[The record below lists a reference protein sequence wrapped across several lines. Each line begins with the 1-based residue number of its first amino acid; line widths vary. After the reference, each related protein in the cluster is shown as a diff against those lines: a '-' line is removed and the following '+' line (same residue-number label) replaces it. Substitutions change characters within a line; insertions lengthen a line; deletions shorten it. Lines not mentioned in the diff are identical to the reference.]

1 MQYLPY
7 LKQRALLGFSRGELT
22 YSLRMCCIDMG
33 DKYLI
38 LLVTDLPPRFS
49 WLGLLFVVVILLI
62 SRPMISHESD
72 LEAGAASGD
81 SIGVV
86 RGSLEISGM
95 PDMDSEVVLS
105 GIEYPT
111 AMAFLGPDDMLVLEQ
126 DKGTVQRV
134 FQGQLLDTP
143 ILDLNVVS
151 ERDRFGL
158 HEERGLLG
166 IAVAEDYGNSE
177 TPRYVFL
184 YYTEAE
190 EEDGGEPLGNR
201 LYRYEF
207 LDNELVNP
215 KMLLDLP
222 VGDDNPAHNGG
233 VIRLGPDGNVYVVI
247 GNLLGP
253 GLSEDVEHTLDQN
266 IEDGDQ
272 VEGTG
277 GILRITQDGEVVDSS
292 GILGEGHP
300 LDKYFAY
307 GIRNSF
313 GMDFDPI
320 TGNLWDTE
328 NGGLYDE
335 INLVFPG
342 FNSGWNKVTG
352 KAESK
357 QTFDAEDDLVDF
369 DGMGEYSDPE
379 FSWQG
384 GTVPTAILF
393 FHSYKLG
400 SDFENDIFIGT
411 ATGNLHHFDLQD
423 GRNELALEGDL
434 EDEVADDFEEGQSTI
449 VASELGIITDLD
461 VGPDGY
467 LYGTSFD
474 RNGSIFRLYPTN
486 IIEENS

>member
-1 MQYLPY
+1 
-7 LKQRALLGFSRGELT
+7 
-22 YSLRMCCIDMG
+22 
-33 DKYLI
+33 
-38 LLVTDLPPRFS
+38 
-49 WLGLLFVVVILLI
+49 
-62 SRPMISHESD
+62 MIGYESD
-72 LEAGAASGD
+72 FRDVDAG
-81 SIGVV
+81 
-86 RGSLEISGM
+86 GSSLDELQGSAEIPVM
-95 PDMDSEVVLS
+95 PELDSEVVLS

-111 AMAFLGPDDMLVLEQ
+111 GMAFLGPDDILVLEQ

-134 FQGQLLDTP
+134 VQGQMLDTP
-143 ILDLNVVS
+143 VLDVNVAN
-151 ERDRFGL
+151 ERERFGI

-166 IAVAEDYGNSE
+166 IAVAEDDGNSE

-222 VGDDNPAHNGG
+222 VGSDNPAHNGG
-233 VIRLGPDGNVYVVI
+233 VIKLGPDGNVYVMI

-253 GLSEDVEHTLDQN
+253 GLSEDIEHTLDQN

-277 GILRITQDGEVVDSS
+277 GILRVTQEGEVVDNS

-313 GMDFDPI
+313 GMDFDPV

-342 FNSGWNKVTG
+342 FNSGWNKIMG

-357 QTFDAEDDLVDF
+357 ENFDAEEDLENF
-369 DGMGEYSDPE
+369 DGMGAYSDPE
-379 FSWQG
+379 LSWQS

-393 FHSYKLG
+393 FHSDRLG
-400 SDFENDIFIGT
+400 SDLENDIFIGT

-423 GRNELALEGDL
+423 GRTELELEGDL

-449 VASELGIITDLD
+449 AASELGIITDLD

-486 IIEENS
+486 IIEESS

>member
-1 MQYLPY
+1 
-7 LKQRALLGFSRGELT
+7 
-22 YSLRMCCIDMG
+22 MG
-33 DKYLI
+33 DKYLL

-49 WLGLLFVVVILLI
+49 WLGLLFVVVIFLV
-62 SRPMISHESD
+62 SRPIIGHASD
-72 LEAGAASGD
+72 LGAEADSSN
-81 SIGVV
+81 SIGGV
-86 RGSLEISGM
+86 RGSPEISGM
-95 PDMDSEVVLS
+95 PDLDSEVVLS

-111 AMAFLGPDDMLVLEQ
+111 GMAFLGPDDMLVLEQ

-134 FQGQLLDTP
+134 FQGQVLDTP
-143 ILDLNVVS
+143 VLDVNVAN

-166 IAVAEDYGNSE
+166 IAVAEDDGNSQ

-201 LYRYEF
+201 LYRYEI

-222 VGDDNPAHNGG
+222 VGSDNPAHNGG
-233 VIRLGPDGNVYVVI
+233 VIKLGPDGNVYVVI

-277 GILRITQDGEVVDSS
+277 GILRITQEGEVVDSS

-313 GMDFDPI
+313 GMDFDPV

-342 FNSGWNKVTG
+342 FNSGWNKVMG

-411 ATGNLHHFDLQD
+411 ATGNLHYFDLQD
-423 GRNELALEGDL
+423 GRTELALEDDL

>member
-1 MQYLPY
+1 ML
-7 LKQRALLGFSRGELT
+7 A
-22 YSLRMCCIDMG
+22 
-33 DKYLI
+33 
-38 LLVTDLPPRFS
+38 
-49 WLGLLFVVVILLI
+49 
-62 SRPMISHESD
+62 SRPIIGYESD
-72 LEAGAASGD
+72 LRDVEASSSSLD
-81 SIGVV
+81 EL
-86 RGSLEISGM
+86 RGSAEIPGM
-95 PDMDSEVVLS
+95 PDLDSEVVLS
-105 GIEYPT
+105 EIEYPT
-111 AMAFLGPDDMLVLEQ
+111 GMAFLDPDDILVLEQ

-134 FQGQLLDTP
+134 VQGQMLDTP
-143 ILDLNVVS
+143 ILDVNVAN
-151 ERDRFGL
+151 ERERFGI

-166 IAVAEDYGNSE
+166 IAVAEDDGNSE

-222 VGDDNPAHNGG
+222 VGIDNPAHNGG
-233 VIRLGPDGNVYVVI
+233 IIKLGPDGNVYVVI

-277 GILRITQDGEVVDSS
+277 GILRVTQEGEVVDNS

-313 GMDFDPI
+313 GMDFDPV

-335 INLVFPG
+335 INRVFPG
-342 FNSGWNKVTG
+342 FNSGWNKIMG

-357 QTFDAEDDLVDF
+357 QNFDAEEDLVDF
-369 DGMGEYSDPE
+369 DGMGIYSDPE
-379 FSWQG
+379 LSWQS

-393 FHSYKLG
+393 FHSDRLG
-400 SDFENDIFIGT
+400 SDWENDIFIGT

-423 GRNELALEGDL
+423 GRSELELEGDL
-434 EDEVADDFEEGQSTI
+434 EDKVADEFEEGQNTI

-486 IIEENS
+486 VVEENS

>member
-1 MQYLPY
+1 VDV
-7 LKQRALLGFSRGELT
+7 A
-22 YSLRMCCIDMG
+22 
-33 DKYLI
+33 
-38 LLVTDLPPRFS
+38 
-49 WLGLLFVVVILLI
+49 
-62 SRPMISHESD
+62 
-72 LEAGAASGD
+72 
-81 SIGVV
+81 
-86 RGSLEISGM
+86 
-95 PDMDSEVVLS
+95 
-105 GIEYPT
+105 
-111 AMAFLGPDDMLVLEQ
+111 
-126 DKGTVQRV
+126 
-134 FQGQLLDTP
+134 
-143 ILDLNVVS
+143 N
-151 ERDRFGL
+151 ERDRFGI

-166 IAVAEDYGNSE
+166 IAIAEDDENSQ

-201 LYRYEF
+201 LYRYEL

-222 VGDDNPAHNGG
+222 VGGDNPAHNGG
-233 VIRLGPDGNVYVVI
+233 VIKLGPDGNVYIVI

-292 GILGEGHP
+292 GILGEDHP

-342 FNSGWNKVTG
+342 FNSGWNKVMG

-400 SDFENDIFIGT
+400 SEFENDIFIGT

-423 GRNELALEGDL
+423 GRTELALEGDL

-449 VASELGIITDLD
+449 VASELGVITDLD

-486 IIEENS
+486 IIEEKS

>member
-1 MQYLPY
+1 
-7 LKQRALLGFSRGELT
+7 
-22 YSLRMCCIDMG
+22 MG

-38 LLVTDLPPRFS
+38 LLVTELPPRFS

-62 SRPMISHESD
+62 SRPIIGHESD
-72 LEAGAASGD
+72 LVAEAASSD
-81 SIGVV
+81 SNSVV
-86 RGSLEISGM
+86 RGSPEISGM
-95 PDMDSEVVLS
+95 PDLDSEVVLS

-111 AMAFLGPDDMLVLEQ
+111 AMAFLGLDDMLVLEQ

-134 FQGQLLDTP
+134 FQGQVLDAP
-143 ILDLNVVS
+143 VLDVNVAN
-151 ERDRFGL
+151 ERDRFGI

-166 IAVAEDYGNSE
+166 IAIAEDDENSK

-190 EEDGGEPLGNR
+190 EQDGGEPLGNR

-215 KMLLDLP
+215 KLLLDLP
-222 VGDDNPAHNGG
+222 VSNDNPAHNGG
-233 VIRLGPDGNVYVVI
+233 VIKLGPDGNVYVAI

-253 GLSEDVEHTLDQN
+253 GLSEDIEHTLDQN

-277 GILRITQDGEVVDSS
+277 GILRISQEGEVVDSS

-313 GMDFDPI
+313 GMDFDPV

-328 NGGLYDE
+328 NGPSFGDE

-342 FNSGWNKVTG
+342 FNSGWAHVLGGWYVNETINEESEDREVNKGQETSFLSPDQSNEPRNLV
-352 KAESK
+352 
-357 QTFDAEDDLVDF
+357 TFDNL
-369 DGMGEYSDPE
+369 GNYSDPE
-379 FSWQG
+379 FVWDRSIG
-384 GTVPTAILF
+384 PTSIIF
-393 FHSYKLG
+393 VNSDKLG
-400 SDFENDIFIGT
+400 KDFENDIF
-411 ATGNLHHFDLQD
+411 
-423 GRNELALEGDL
+423 
-434 EDEVADDFEEGQSTI
+434 VADVEGKI
-449 VASELGIITDLD
+449 HNFNLVANRTQLDLSGTLSDKVANNPEELGDSIFASNFDIITDLE

-467 LYGTSFD
+467 LYVLAGVRDVEGRIYKITY
-474 RNGSIFRLYPTN
+474 GSSA
-486 IIEENS
+486 ES

>member
-1 MQYLPY
+1 
-7 LKQRALLGFSRGELT
+7 
-22 YSLRMCCIDMG
+22 
-33 DKYLI
+33 
-38 LLVTDLPPRFS
+38 
-49 WLGLLFVVVILLI
+49 
-62 SRPMISHESD
+62 MIGYESD
-72 LEAGAASGD
+72 FRDVDAG
-81 SIGVV
+81 
-86 RGSLEISGM
+86 GSSLDELQGSAEIPGM
-95 PDMDSEVVLS
+95 PEFDSEVVLS

-111 AMAFLGPDDMLVLEQ
+111 GMAFLGPDDILVLEQ

-134 FQGQLLDTP
+134 VQGRMLDTP
-143 ILDLNVVS
+143 VLDVNVAN
-151 ERDRFGL
+151 ERERFGI

-166 IAVAEDYGNSE
+166 IAVAEDDETSE
-177 TPRYVFL
+177 TPHYVFL

-201 LYRYEF
+201 LYRYEL

-222 VGDDNPAHNGG
+222 VGSDNPAHNGG
-233 VIRLGPDGNVYVVI
+233 IIKLGPDGNVYVMI

-253 GLSEDVEHTLDQN
+253 GLSEDIEHTLDQN

-277 GILRITQDGEVVDSS
+277 GILRVTQEGEVVDNS

-313 GMDFDPI
+313 GMDFDPV

-342 FNSGWNKVTG
+342 FNSGWNKIMG

-357 QTFDAEDDLVDF
+357 ENFDAEEDLVDF
-369 DGMGEYSDPE
+369 DGMGVYSDPE
-379 FSWQG
+379 LSWQS

-393 FHSYKLG
+393 FHSDRLG
-400 SDFENDIFIGT
+400 SDLENDIFIGT

-423 GRNELALEGDL
+423 GRTELELEGDL

-449 VASELGIITDLD
+449 AASELGIITDLD

-486 IIEENS
+486 IIEESS

>member
-1 MQYLPY
+1 
-7 LKQRALLGFSRGELT
+7 
-22 YSLRMCCIDMG
+22 MCCIDMG
-33 DKYLI
+33 DKYFL
-38 LLVTDLPPRFS
+38 LLVTNLPRHYS
-49 WLGLLFVVVILLI
+49 WLGLLFLFVIFLA
-62 SRPMISHESD
+62 SNPMIGYELD
-72 LEAGAASGD
+72 LRAVATSSGSFD
-81 SIGVV
+81 EL
-86 RGSLEISGM
+86 RGSPEISGM
-95 PDMDSEVVLS
+95 PEFEIEVISS
-105 GIEYPT
+105 GIEFPT
-111 AMAFLGPDDMLVLEQ
+111 GMAFLGPDDILVLEQ

-134 FQGQLLDTP
+134 VQGQVLDTP
-143 ILDLNVVS
+143 ILDVNVAN
-151 ERDRFGL
+151 ERDRFGI

-166 IAVAEDYGNSE
+166 IAVAEDDGNSQ

-201 LYRYEF
+201 LYRYEL

-215 KMLLDLP
+215 RMLLDLP
-222 VGDDNPAHNGG
+222 DGKDNPAHNGG
-233 VIRLGPDGNVYVVI
+233 VIKLGPDGNVYVMI

-277 GILRITQDGEVVDSS
+277 GILRITQEGEVVGGS

-486 IIEENS
+486 IIEESS

>member
-1 MQYLPY
+1 
-7 LKQRALLGFSRGELT
+7 
-22 YSLRMCCIDMG
+22 MCCIDMG

-49 WLGLLFVVVILLI
+49 WLGLLFVVVIFLV
-62 SRPMISHESD
+62 SRPIIGHASD
-72 LEAGAASGD
+72 LGAEAD
-81 SIGVV
+81 SSNLIGGV
-86 RGSLEISGM
+86 RGSSEISGM
-95 PDMDSEVVLS
+95 PDLDSEVVLS

-111 AMAFLGPDDMLVLEQ
+111 GMAFLGPDDILVLEQ

-134 FQGQLLDTP
+134 FQGQVLDP
-143 ILDLNVVS
+143 PVLDVNVAN
-151 ERDRFGL
+151 EKDRFGL

-166 IAVAEDYGNSE
+166 IAVAEDDGNTE

-201 LYRYEF
+201 LYRYE
-207 LDNELVNP
+207 LVGDRLINGTL
-215 KMLLDLP
+215 LLDLP
-222 VGDDNPAHNGG
+222 YLPGPAHNGG
-233 VIRLGPDGNVYVVI
+233 VLSIGPDKNVYLAVGDMI
-247 GNLLGP
+247 PTSFAETQYRSKAQNYGE
-253 GLSEDVEHTLDQN
+253 GLDP
-266 IEDGDQ
+266 DGR
-272 VEGTG
+272 G
-277 GILRITQDGEVVDSS
+277 GILRITQEGEVVGGS

-369 DGMGEYSDPE
+369 DGMGEYSNPE

>member
-1 MQYLPY
+1 
-7 LKQRALLGFSRGELT
+7 LGFIFLATFFATPEDMIYGQEADDSNPVINRPGYVAELIT
-22 YSLRMCCIDMG
+22 DGLQEPTGMAFIGPNEM
-33 DKYLI
+33 
-38 LLVTDLPPRFS
+38 LVT
-49 WLGLLFVVVILLI
+49 
-62 SRPMISHESD
+62 EKT
-72 LEAGAASGD
+72 E
-81 SIGVV
+81 
-86 RGSLEISGM
+86 
-95 PDMDSEVVLS
+95 
-105 GIEYPT
+105 
-111 AMAFLGPDDMLVLEQ
+111 
-126 DKGTVQRV
+126 GTVQKISN
-134 FQGQLLDTP
+134 GEMLEPP
-143 ILDLNVVS
+143 ILDVNVNA
-151 ERDRFGL
+151 RD
-158 HEERGLLG
+158 ERGLLG
-166 IAVAEDYGNSE
+166 IAVAEDDGNSE

-222 VGDDNPAHNGG
+222 VGIDNPAHNGG
-233 VIRLGPDGNVYVVI
+233 IIKLGPDGNVYVVI

-277 GILRITQDGEVVDSS
+277 GILRVTQDGEVVDNS

-313 GMDFDPI
+313 GMDFDPV

-335 INLVFPG
+335 INRVFPG
-342 FNSGWNKVTG
+342 FNSGWNKIMG

-357 QTFDAEDDLVDF
+357 QNFDAEEDLVDF
-369 DGMGEYSDPE
+369 DGMGIYSDPE
-379 FSWQG
+379 LSWQS

-393 FHSYKLG
+393 FHSDRLG
-400 SDFENDIFIGT
+400 SDLENDIFIGT

-423 GRNELALEGDL
+423 GRSELELEGDL
-434 EDEVADDFEEGQSTI
+434 EDKVADEFEEGQNTI

-486 IIEENS
+486 VVEENS

>member
-1 MQYLPY
+1 
-7 LKQRALLGFSRGELT
+7 
-22 YSLRMCCIDMG
+22 MG
-33 DKYLI
+33 DKCF
-38 LLVTDLPPRFS
+38 LLLDAGLSLRLS
-49 WLGLLFVVVILLI
+49 LLGLLFLIVIFLV
-62 SRPMISHESD
+62 SRPTIGHESGLRAVGASSD
-72 LEAGAASGD
+72 LTDELR
-81 SIGVV
+81 
-86 RGSLEISGM
+86 RGPEISGM
-95 PDMDSEVVLS
+95 PDLDSEVVLS

-111 AMAFLGPDDMLVLEQ
+111 GMAFLGLDDMLVLEQ

-134 FQGQLLDTP
+134 LHGQVLNRPVLDV
-143 ILDLNVVS
+143 DVAN
-151 ERDRFGL
+151 ERGRFGI

-166 IAVAEDYGNSE
+166 IAIAEDDGNSQ

-190 EEDGGEPLGNR
+190 EKDGGEPMGNR

-222 VGDDNPAHNGG
+222 VSNDKPAHNGG
-233 VIRLGPDGNVYVVI
+233 VVKLGPDGNVYVIV

-266 IEDGDQ
+266 IEDGEQ

-277 GILRITQDGEVVDSS
+277 GILRVTQEGEVVDSS

-313 GMDFDPI
+313 GMDFDPV

-335 INLVFPG
+335 INLVLPG
-342 FNSGWNKVTG
+342 FNSGWNKVMG
-352 KAESK
+352 KAESM
-357 QTFDAEDDLVDF
+357 QNFDAEDDLVDF
-369 DGMGEYSDPE
+369 DGMGKYSDPK

-393 FHSYKLG
+393 FHSDRLG
-400 SDFENDIFIGT
+400 SDLENDIFIGT
-411 ATGNLHHFDLQD
+411 AAGNLHHFDLQD
-423 GRNELALEGDL
+423 RRTELELEGDL
-434 EDEVADDFEEGQSTI
+434 VDEVADDFEEGQSTI

-474 RNGSIFRLYPTN
+474 RNGSIFRLYPTSVV
-486 IIEENS
+486 EENS

>member
-1 MQYLPY
+1 
-7 LKQRALLGFSRGELT
+7 
-22 YSLRMCCIDMG
+22 MG
-33 DKYLI
+33 DKYLL

-49 WLGLLFVVVILLI
+49 WLGLLFVVVIFLV
-62 SRPMISHESD
+62 SRPIIGHASD
-72 LEAGAASGD
+72 LGAEADSSN
-81 SIGVV
+81 SIGGV
-86 RGSLEISGM
+86 RGSPEISGM

-111 AMAFLGPDDMLVLEQ
+111 GMAFLGPDDMLVLEQ

-134 FQGQLLDTP
+134 FQGQVLDTP
-143 ILDLNVVS
+143 VLDVNVAN

-166 IAVAEDYGNSE
+166 IAVAEDDGNSQ

-201 LYRYEF
+201 LYRYEI

-222 VGDDNPAHNGG
+222 VGSDNPAHNGG
-233 VIRLGPDGNVYVVI
+233 VIKLGPDGNVYVVI

-277 GILRITQDGEVVDSS
+277 GILRITQEGEVVDSS

-313 GMDFDPI
+313 GMDFDPV

-335 INLVFPG
+335 INIVFPG

-411 ATGNLHHFDLQD
+411 ATGNLHYFDLQD
-423 GRNELALEGDL
+423 GRTELALEDDL

>member
-1 MQYLPY
+1 
-7 LKQRALLGFSRGELT
+7 
-22 YSLRMCCIDMG
+22 MCCIDMG
-33 DKYLI
+33 DKRFL
-38 LLVTDLPPRFS
+38 LLVTNLPRHFS
-49 WLGLLFVVVILLI
+49 WLGLLFLFVIFLASSTTI
-62 SRPMISHESD
+62 GYESN
-72 LEAGAASGD
+72 LRAVATSSGSFD
-81 SIGVV
+81 EL
-86 RGSLEISGM
+86 RGSPEISGM
-95 PDMDSEVVLS
+95 SEFEIEVISS

-111 AMAFLGPDDMLVLEQ
+111 GMAFLGLDDILVLEQ

-134 FQGQLLDTP
+134 VQGQMLDTP
-143 ILDLNVVS
+143 VLDVNVAN
-151 ERDRFGL
+151 ERGRFGI

-166 IAVAEDYGNSE
+166 IAVAEDDGNSE

-190 EEDGGEPLGNR
+190 EKEGGKLLDIR

-335 INLVFPG
+335 VNLVFPG

-486 IIEENS
+486 

>member
-1 MQYLPY
+1 MIYGQEEADDSNPVINRPGYVAEEVTDGLQEPTGM
-7 LKQRALLGFSRGELT
+7 AFIGPNE
-22 YSLRMCCIDMG
+22 I
-33 DKYLI
+33 
-38 LLVTDLPPRFS
+38 LVT
-49 WLGLLFVVVILLI
+49 
-62 SRPMISHESD
+62 EKT
-72 LEAGAASGD
+72 E
-81 SIGVV
+81 
-86 RGSLEISGM
+86 
-95 PDMDSEVVLS
+95 
-105 GIEYPT
+105 
-111 AMAFLGPDDMLVLEQ
+111 
-126 DKGTVQRV
+126 GTVQKISN
-134 FQGQLLDTP
+134 GEILEPP
-143 ILDLNVVS
+143 ILDVNVNA
-151 ERDRFGL
+151 RD
-158 HEERGLLG
+158 ERGLLG
-166 IAVAEDYGNSE
+166 IAVAEDDGNSE

-190 EEDGGEPLGNR
+190 GEDGGEPLGNR
-201 LYRYEF
+201 LYRYE
-207 LDNELVNP
+207 LIGDSLINGTL
-215 KMLLDLP
+215 LLDLP
-222 VGDDNPAHNGG
+222 YLPGPAHNGG
-233 VIRLGPDGNVYVVI
+233 VLSIGPDKNVYLAVGDMI
-247 GNLLGP
+247 PTSYAETQYRSKAQNYGT
-253 GLSEDVEHTLDQN
+253 GLDP
-266 IEDGDQ
+266 DGR
-272 VEGTG
+272 G
-277 GILRITQDGEVVDSS
+277 GILRVTQEGEVVDNS

-313 GMDFDPI
+313 GMDFDPV

-342 FNSGWNKVTG
+342 FNSGWDKVMG

-357 QTFDAEDDLVDF
+357 QNFDAEDDLVDF

-393 FHSYKLG
+393 FHSDRLG
-400 SDFENDIFIGT
+400 IDLENDIFIGT

-423 GRNELALEGDL
+423 GRTELELEGDL

-449 VASELGIITDLD
+449 AASELGIITDLD

-486 IIEENS
+486 IIEESS

>member
-1 MQYLPY
+1 
-7 LKQRALLGFSRGELT
+7 
-22 YSLRMCCIDMG
+22 
-33 DKYLI
+33 
-38 LLVTDLPPRFS
+38 
-49 WLGLLFVVVILLI
+49 
-62 SRPMISHESD
+62 MIGHESD
-72 LEAGAASGD
+72 LRAGVASSN
-81 SIGVV
+81 SINGVP
-86 RGSLEISGM
+86 SPEISGM
-95 PDMDSEVVLS
+95 PDLDSEVVLS

-111 AMAFLGPDDMLVLEQ
+111 GMAFLGPDDMLVLEQ

-134 FQGQLLDTP
+134 VQGQVMDTP
-143 ILDLNVVS
+143 VLDVNVAN
-151 ERDRFGL
+151 ERDRFGI

-166 IAVAEDYGNSE
+166 IAVAEDDGNSE

-207 LDNELVNP
+207 LDDELVNP

-222 VGDDNPAHNGG
+222 AGNDNPAHNGG
-233 VIRLGPDGNVYVVI
+233 VIRLGPDGNVYVII

-277 GILRITQDGEVVDSS
+277 GILRVTQEGEVVGGS

-313 GMDFDPI
+313 GMDFDPV

-342 FNSGWNKVTG
+342 FNSGWNKVMG
-352 KAESK
+352 RAESK
-357 QTFDAEDDLVDF
+357 QNFDAEDDLVDL
-369 DGMGEYSDPE
+369 DGMGKYSDPE

-393 FHSYKLG
+393 FHSHRLG
-400 SDFENDIFIGT
+400 SNLDNDIFVGT
-411 ATGNLHHFDLQD
+411 ATGNLHHFDLQN
-423 GRNELALEGDL
+423 GRTELELEGDL
-434 EDEVADDFEEGQSTI
+434 EDEVADDFEEGRSTI
-449 VASELGIITDLD
+449 VASDLGIISDLD

-474 RNGSIFRLYPTN
+474 SNGSIFRLYPTN
-486 IIEENS
+486 VVEENR

>member
-1 MQYLPY
+1 MP
-7 LKQRALLGFSRGELT
+7 
-22 YSLRMCCIDMG
+22 I
-33 DKYLI
+33 
-38 LLVTDLPPRFS
+38 
-49 WLGLLFVVVILLI
+49 
-62 SRPMISHESD
+62 ISHELD
-72 LEAGAASGD
+72 LEAEAASSD
-81 SIGVV
+81 SNSVA
-86 RGSLEISGM
+86 RGSPEISGM
-95 PDMDSEVVLS
+95 PGLDSEVVLA

-134 FQGQLLDTP
+134 FQGQMLDTP
-143 ILDLNVVS
+143 ILDVNVAS

-166 IAVAEDYGNSE
+166 IAVAEEDGDTE

-201 LYRYEF
+201 IYRYE
-207 LDNELVNP
+207 LIDNELVNP

-253 GLSEDVEHTLDQN
+253 ELSEDVEHTLDQN

-277 GILRITQDGEVVDSS
+277 GILRITQDGEVVGGS
-292 GILGEGHP
+292 GILGERHP

-313 GMDFDPI
+313 GIDFDPV

-342 FNSGWNKVTG
+342 FNSGWDKVTG

-357 QTFDAEDDLVDF
+357 QNFDAEDDLVDF

-393 FHSYKLG
+393 FHSDRLG
-400 SDFENDIFIGT
+400 IDLENDIFIGT

-423 GRNELALEGDL
+423 GRTELELEGDL

-449 VASELGIITDLD
+449 AASELGIITDLD

-486 IIEENS
+486 IIEDNS

>member
-1 MQYLPY
+1 LESAD
-7 LKQRALLGFSRGELT
+7 L
-22 YSLRMCCIDMG
+22 CIDIG
-33 DKYLI
+33 DKYF
-38 LLVTDLPPRFS
+38 LLLDATLSLPLS
-49 WLGLLFVVVILLI
+49 LLGLLFLIVIFLP
-62 SRPMISHESD
+62 SRPMISYESG
-72 LEAGAASGD
+72 LRAVAASSD
-81 SIGVV
+81 STDGIQG
-86 RGSLEISGM
+86 GPEISGV
-95 PDMDSEVVLS
+95 PDLDSEVVLS

-143 ILDLNVVS
+143 ILDVNVAN

-166 IAVAEDYGNSE
+166 IAVAEDDGNSQ

-201 LYRYEF
+201 LYRYEL

-222 VGDDNPAHNGG
+222 VGGDNPAHNGG
-233 VIRLGPDGNVYVVI
+233 VIKLGQDGNVYVVI

-253 GLSEDVEHTLDQN
+253 GLSEEVEHTLDQN

-277 GILRITQDGEVVDSS
+277 GILRITQDGEVVGGS

-342 FNSGWNKVTG
+342 FNSGWDKVMG

-357 QTFDAEDDLVDF
+357 QNFDAEDDLVDF

-393 FHSYKLG
+393 FHSDRLG
-400 SDFENDIFIGT
+400 IDLENDIFIGT

-423 GRNELALEGDL
+423 GRTELELEGDL

-449 VASELGIITDLD
+449 AASELGIITDLD

-486 IIEENS
+486 IIEDNS

>member
-1 MQYLPY
+1 
-7 LKQRALLGFSRGELT
+7 
-22 YSLRMCCIDMG
+22 
-33 DKYLI
+33 
-38 LLVTDLPPRFS
+38 LLVTNLPPRLS
-49 WLGLLFVVVILLI
+49 LLGLLLLI
-62 SRPMISHESD
+62 VISLASRPMIGHESG
-72 LEAGAASGD
+72 LRAGAASSN
-81 SIGVV
+81 SINRVP
-86 RGSLEISGM
+86 SPEISGM
-95 PDMDSEVVLS
+95 PDLDSEVVLS

-111 AMAFLGPDDMLVLEQ
+111 GMAFLGPDDMLVLEQ

-134 FQGQLLDTP
+134 VQGQVMDTP
-143 ILDLNVVS
+143 VLDVNVAN
-151 ERDRFGL
+151 ERDRFGI

-166 IAVAEDYGNSE
+166 IAVTEDDGNSQ

-207 LDNELVNP
+207 LDDELVNP

-222 VGDDNPAHNGG
+222 AGNDNPAHNGG
-233 VIRLGPDGNVYVVI
+233 VIRLGPDGNVYVII

-277 GILRITQDGEVVDSS
+277 GILRVTQDGEVVGGS

-313 GMDFDPI
+313 GMDFDPV

-342 FNSGWNKVTG
+342 FNSGWNKVMG

-357 QTFDAEDDLVDF
+357 QNFDAEDDLVDF
-369 DGMGEYSDPE
+369 DGMGKYSDPE
-379 FSWQG
+379 FSWQS

-393 FHSYKLG
+393 FHSHRLG
-400 SDFENDIFIGT
+400 SDLDSDIFVGT
-411 ATGNLHHFDLQD
+411 ATGNLHHFDLQN
-423 GRNELALEGDL
+423 GRTELELEGDL
-434 EDEVADDFEEGQSTI
+434 EDEVADDFEEGRSTI
-449 VASELGIITDLD
+449 VASDLGIISDLD

-474 RNGSIFRLYPTN
+474 SNGSIFRLYPTN
-486 IIEENS
+486 VVEENS

>member
-1 MQYLPY
+1 
-7 LKQRALLGFSRGELT
+7 
-22 YSLRMCCIDMG
+22 MG
-33 DKYLI
+33 DKYLL

-49 WLGLLFVVVILLI
+49 WLGLLFVVVIFLV
-62 SRPMISHESD
+62 SRPIIGHASD
-72 LEAGAASGD
+72 LGAEADSSN
-81 SIGVV
+81 SIGGV
-86 RGSLEISGM
+86 RGSPEISGM

-111 AMAFLGPDDMLVLEQ
+111 GMAFLGPDDMLVLEQ

-134 FQGQLLDTP
+134 FQGQVLDTP
-143 ILDLNVVS
+143 VLDVNVAN

-166 IAVAEDYGNSE
+166 IAVAEDDGNSQ

-201 LYRYEF
+201 LYRYEI

-222 VGDDNPAHNGG
+222 VGSDNPAHNGG
-233 VIRLGPDGNVYVVI
+233 VIKLGPDRNVYVVI

-277 GILRITQDGEVVDSS
+277 GILRITQEGEVVDSS

-313 GMDFDPI
+313 GMDFDPV

-342 FNSGWNKVTG
+342 FNSGWNKVMG

-411 ATGNLHHFDLQD
+411 ATGNLHYFDLQD
-423 GRNELALEGDL
+423 GRTELALEDDL

>member
-1 MQYLPY
+1 
-7 LKQRALLGFSRGELT
+7 
-22 YSLRMCCIDMG
+22 
-33 DKYLI
+33 
-38 LLVTDLPPRFS
+38 
-49 WLGLLFVVVILLI
+49 
-62 SRPMISHESD
+62 MIGHESG
-72 LEAGAASGD
+72 LRAGAASSN
-81 SIGVV
+81 SINGVP
-86 RGSLEISGM
+86 SPEISGM
-95 PDMDSEVVLS
+95 PDLDSEVVLS

-111 AMAFLGPDDMLVLEQ
+111 GMAFLGPDDMLVLEQ

-134 FQGQLLDTP
+134 VQGQVMDTP
-143 ILDLNVVS
+143 VLDVNVAN
-151 ERDRFGL
+151 ERDRFGI

-166 IAVAEDYGNSE
+166 IAVAEDDGNSQ

-190 EEDGGEPLGNR
+190 VEDGGEPLGNR

-207 LDNELVNP
+207 LDDELVNP

-222 VGDDNPAHNGG
+222 AGNDNPAHNGG
-233 VIRLGPDGNVYVVI
+233 VLRLGPDGNVYVII

-277 GILRITQDGEVVDSS
+277 GILRITQDGEVVGGS

-313 GMDFDPI
+313 GMGFDPI

-342 FNSGWNKVTG
+342 FNSGWNKVMG

-357 QTFDAEDDLVDF
+357 QNFDAEDDLVDF

-393 FHSYKLG
+393 FHSDRLG
-400 SDFENDIFIGT
+400 IDLENDIFIVT
-411 ATGNLHHFDLQD
+411 ATGKLHHFDLQD
-423 GRNELALEGDL
+423 GRTELELEGDL

-449 VASELGIITDLD
+449 AASELGIITDLD

-474 RNGSIFRLYPTN
+474 RNGSIFRFYPTN

>member
-1 MQYLPY
+1 
-7 LKQRALLGFSRGELT
+7 
-22 YSLRMCCIDMG
+22 
-33 DKYLI
+33 
-38 LLVTDLPPRFS
+38 
-49 WLGLLFVVVILLI
+49 
-62 SRPMISHESD
+62 
-72 LEAGAASGD
+72 
-81 SIGVV
+81 
-86 RGSLEISGM
+86 M

-105 GIEYPT
+105 GIEYPRG
-111 AMAFLGPDDMLVLEQ
+111 MAFLGPDDMLVLEQ

-143 ILDLNVVS
+143 ILDVNVAN

-166 IAVAEDYGNSE
+166 IAVAEDDGNTE

-201 LYRYEF
+201 LYRYEL

-222 VGDDNPAHNGG
+222 VGGDNPAHNGG
-233 VIRLGPDGNVYVVI
+233 VIKLGQDGNVYVVI

-253 GLSEDVEHTLDQN
+253 GLSEEVEHTLDQN

-277 GILRITQDGEVVDSS
+277 GILRITQDGEVVGGS

-307 GIRNSF
+307 GIRNGF

-342 FNSGWNKVTG
+342 FNSGWDKVMG

-357 QTFDAEDDLVDF
+357 QNFDAEDDLVDF

-393 FHSYKLG
+393 FHSDRLG
-400 SDFENDIFIGT
+400 IDLENDIFIGT

-423 GRNELALEGDL
+423 GRTELELEGDL

-449 VASELGIITDLD
+449 AASELGIITDLD

-486 IIEENS
+486 IIEDNS

>member
-1 MQYLPY
+1 LS
-7 LKQRALLGFSRGELT
+7 SRL
-22 YSLRMCCIDMG
+22 SL
-33 DKYLI
+33 
-38 LLVTDLPPRFS
+38 
-49 WLGLLFVVVILLI
+49 LGLLFIVAIILAF
-62 SRPMISHESD
+62 RPIIGNEPD
-72 LEAGAASGD
+72 FRDVEASSSSLD
-81 SIGVV
+81 EL
-86 RGSLEISGM
+86 RGSSETPGM
-95 PDMDSEVVLS
+95 PDLDSEVVLS
-105 GIEYPT
+105 GVEYPT
-111 AMAFLGPDDMLVLEQ
+111 AMAFLGPGDILVLEQ
-126 DKGTVQRV
+126 DRGTVQRV
-134 FQGQLLDTP
+134 VRGQMLDTP
-143 ILDLNVVS
+143 VLDVNVAN
-151 ERDRFGL
+151 ERERFGI

-166 IAVAEDYGNSE
+166 IAVTDDDGNSE

-222 VGDDNPAHNGG
+222 VGNDNPAHNGG
-233 VIRLGPDGNVYVVI
+233 VIKLGPDGNVYVMI

-266 IEDGDQ
+266 VEDGDQ

-277 GILRITQDGEVVDSS
+277 GILRVTPEGEVVDNS

-313 GMDFDPI
+313 GMDFDPV

-342 FNSGWNKVTG
+342 FNSGWNKIMG

-357 QTFDAEDDLVDF
+357 QNFDAEEDLVDF
-369 DGMGEYSDPE
+369 DGMGIYSDPE
-379 FSWQG
+379 FSWQS

-393 FHSYKLG
+393 FHSDRLG
-400 SDFENDIFIGT
+400 GDLENDIFVGT

-423 GRNELALEGDL
+423 GRSELELEGDL
-434 EDEVADDFEEGQSTI
+434 QDKVADDFEEGQSTI
-449 VASELGIITDLD
+449 VTSEHGIITDLD

-474 RNGSIFRLYPTN
+474 RNGSIFRLSPTSSV
-486 IIEENS
+486 EENS

>member
-1 MQYLPY
+1 LY
-7 LKQRALLGFSRGELT
+7 SRL
-22 YSLRMCCIDMG
+22 SL
-33 DKYLI
+33 
-38 LLVTDLPPRFS
+38 
-49 WLGLLFVVVILLI
+49 LGLLFIIAIILAI
-62 SRPMISHESD
+62 RPFIGNESD
-72 LEAGAASGD
+72 FKDVEASSSSLD
-81 SIGVV
+81 EL
-86 RGSLEISGM
+86 RGSTETPGI
-95 PDMDSEVVLS
+95 PDLDSEVVLS
-105 GIEYPT
+105 GVEYPT
-111 AMAFLGPDDMLVLEQ
+111 AMAFLGPDDILVLEQ

-134 FQGQLLDTP
+134 VRGQMLDTP
-143 ILDLNVVS
+143 VLDVNVAN
-151 ERDRFGL
+151 ERERFGI

-166 IAVAEDYGNSE
+166 IAVTEDDGNSE

-222 VGDDNPAHNGG
+222 VGNDNPAHNGG
-233 VIRLGPDGNVYVVI
+233 VIKLGPDGNVYVMI

-253 GLSEDVEHTLDQN
+253 GLSEDVEHTFDQN
-266 IEDGDQ
+266 VEDGDQ

-277 GILRITQDGEVVDSS
+277 GILRVTQQGEVVDNL

-313 GMDFDPI
+313 GMDFDPV

-342 FNSGWNKVTG
+342 FNSGWNKIMG

-357 QTFDAEDDLVDF
+357 QNFDAEEDLVDF
-369 DGMGEYSDPE
+369 DGMGTYSDPE
-379 FSWQG
+379 FSWQS

-393 FHSYKLG
+393 FHSDRLG
-400 SDFENDIFIGT
+400 SDLENDIFVGT

-423 GRNELALEGDL
+423 GRSELELEGDL
-434 EDEVADDFEEGQSTI
+434 EDKVADEFEEGQSTI

-474 RNGSIFRLYPTN
+474 RNGSIFRLSPTSVV
-486 IIEENS
+486 EENSWFS

>member
-1 MQYLPY
+1 LY
-7 LKQRALLGFSRGELT
+7 SRL
-22 YSLRMCCIDMG
+22 SL
-33 DKYLI
+33 
-38 LLVTDLPPRFS
+38 
-49 WLGLLFVVVILLI
+49 LGLLFIIAIILPI
-62 SRPMISHESD
+62 RPFIGNESD
-72 LEAGAASGD
+72 FKDVEASSSSLD
-81 SIGVV
+81 EL
-86 RGSLEISGM
+86 RGSTETPGI
-95 PDMDSEVVLS
+95 PDLDSEVVLS
-105 GIEYPT
+105 GVEYPT
-111 AMAFLGPDDMLVLEQ
+111 AMAFLGPEDILVLEQ

-134 FQGQLLDTP
+134 VRGQMLDTP
-143 ILDLNVVS
+143 VLDVNVAT
-151 ERDRFGL
+151 ERERFGI

-166 IAVAEDYGNSE
+166 IAVAEDDGNSQ

-222 VGDDNPAHNGG
+222 VGNDNPAHNGG
-233 VIRLGPDGNVYVVI
+233 VIKLGPDGNVYVMI

-253 GLSEDVEHTLDQN
+253 GLSEDVEHTFDQN
-266 IEDGDQ
+266 VEDGDQ

-277 GILRITQDGEVVDSS
+277 GILRVTQEGEVVDNS

-313 GMDFDPI
+313 GMDFDPV

-342 FNSGWNKVTG
+342 FNSGWNKIMG

-357 QTFDAEDDLVDF
+357 QNFDAEEDLVDF
-369 DGMGEYSDPE
+369 DGMGTYSDPE
-379 FSWQG
+379 FSWQS

-393 FHSYKLG
+393 FHSDRLG
-400 SDFENDIFIGT
+400 SDLENDIFVGT

-423 GRNELALEGDL
+423 GRSELELEGDL
-434 EDEVADDFEEGQSTI
+434 EDKVADEFEEGQSTI

-474 RNGSIFRLYPTN
+474 RNGSIFRLSPTSVV
-486 IIEENS
+486 EENSWFS

>member
-1 MQYLPY
+1 
-7 LKQRALLGFSRGELT
+7 
-22 YSLRMCCIDMG
+22 
-33 DKYLI
+33 
-38 LLVTDLPPRFS
+38 
-49 WLGLLFVVVILLI
+49 
-62 SRPMISHESD
+62 MIGYESD
-72 LEAGAASGD
+72 FRDVEAGSSSLD
-81 SIGVV
+81 ELQ
-86 RGSLEISGM
+86 GSAEIPGM
-95 PDMDSEVVLS
+95 SELDSEVVLS

-111 AMAFLGPDDMLVLEQ
+111 AMAFLGPDDILVLEQ

-134 FQGQLLDTP
+134 VQGQMLDTP
-143 ILDLNVVS
+143 VLDVNVAN
-151 ERDRFGL
+151 ERERFGI

-166 IAVAEDYGNSE
+166 IAVAEDDGSTE

-190 EEDGGEPLGNR
+190 VEDGGEPLGNR

-222 VGDDNPAHNGG
+222 VGNDNPAHNGG
-233 VIRLGPDGNVYVVI
+233 VIKLGLDGNVYVMI

-277 GILRITQDGEVVDSS
+277 GILRVTQEGEVVDNS

-313 GMDFDPI
+313 GMDFDPV

-328 NGGLYDE
+328 NGGLNDE

-342 FNSGWNKVTG
+342 FNSGWNKVMG

-357 QTFDAEDDLVDF
+357 DNFDAEEDLVDF
-369 DGMGEYSDPE
+369 DGMGIYSDPE
-379 FSWQG
+379 FSWEG

-393 FHSYKLG
+393 FHSDRLG
-400 SDFENDIFIGT
+400 SDLENDIFIGT

-423 GRNELALEGDL
+423 GRTELELEGDL
-434 EDEVADDFEEGQSTI
+434 EDEVADDFEEGRSTI
-449 VASELGIITDLD
+449 AASELGIITDLD

>member
-1 MQYLPY
+1 
-7 LKQRALLGFSRGELT
+7 
-22 YSLRMCCIDMG
+22 MG
-33 DKYLI
+33 DKYLL

-49 WLGLLFVVVILLI
+49 WLGLLFVVVIFLV
-62 SRPMISHESD
+62 SRPIIGHASD
-72 LEAGAASGD
+72 LGAEADSSN
-81 SIGVV
+81 SIGGV
-86 RGSLEISGM
+86 RGSPEISGM

-111 AMAFLGPDDMLVLEQ
+111 GMAFLGPDDMLVLEQ

-134 FQGQLLDTP
+134 FQGQVLDTP
-143 ILDLNVVS
+143 VLDVNVAN

-166 IAVAEDYGNSE
+166 IAVAEDDGNSQ

-201 LYRYEF
+201 LYRYEI

-222 VGDDNPAHNGG
+222 VGSDNPAHNGG
-233 VIRLGPDGNVYVVI
+233 VIKLGPDGNVYVVI

-277 GILRITQDGEVVDSS
+277 GILRITQEGEVVDSS

-313 GMDFDPI
+313 GMDFDPV

-342 FNSGWNKVTG
+342 FNSGWNKVMG

-411 ATGNLHHFDLQD
+411 ATGNLHYFDLQD
-423 GRNELALEGDL
+423 GRTELALEDDL

>member
-1 MQYLPY
+1 
-7 LKQRALLGFSRGELT
+7 
-22 YSLRMCCIDMG
+22 MG
-33 DKYLI
+33 DKYLL

-49 WLGLLFVVVILLI
+49 WLGLLFVVVIFLV
-62 SRPMISHESD
+62 SRPIIGHASD
-72 LEAGAASGD
+72 LGAEADSSN
-81 SIGVV
+81 SIGGV
-86 RGSLEISGM
+86 RGSPEISGM

-111 AMAFLGPDDMLVLEQ
+111 GMAFLGPDDMLVLEQ

-134 FQGQLLDTP
+134 FQGQVLDTP
-143 ILDLNVVS
+143 VLDVNVAN

-166 IAVAEDYGNSE
+166 IAVAEDDGNSQ

-201 LYRYEF
+201 LYRYEI

-222 VGDDNPAHNGG
+222 VGSDNPAHNGG
-233 VIRLGPDGNVYVVI
+233 VIKLGPDGNVYVVI

-277 GILRITQDGEVVDSS
+277 GILRVTQEGEVVDSS

-313 GMDFDPI
+313 GMDFDPV

-342 FNSGWNKVTG
+342 FNSGWNKVMG

-411 ATGNLHHFDLQD
+411 ATGNLHYFDLQD
-423 GRNELALEGDL
+423 GRTELALEDDL

>member
-1 MQYLPY
+1 
-7 LKQRALLGFSRGELT
+7 
-22 YSLRMCCIDMG
+22 MCCIDMG
-33 DKYLI
+33 DKRFL
-38 LLVTDLPPRFS
+38 LLVTNLPQHFS
-49 WLGLLFVVVILLI
+49 WLGLLFLFVIFLASI
-62 SRPMISHESD
+62 PSIGYESN
-72 LEAGAASGD
+72 LGAGATSSGSFD
-81 SIGVV
+81 EL
-86 RGSLEISGM
+86 RGSPEISGM
-95 PDMDSEVVLS
+95 PEFEIDVISS
-105 GIEYPT
+105 GIEFPT
-111 AMAFLGPDDMLVLEQ
+111 GMAFLGPDDILVLEQ

-134 FQGQLLDTP
+134 VQGQVLDTP
-143 ILDLNVVS
+143 ILDVNVAN
-151 ERDRFGL
+151 ERDRFGI

-166 IAVAEDYGNSE
+166 IAVAEDDENSQ

-190 EEDGGEPLGNR
+190 EEDGGEALGNR
-201 LYRYEF
+201 LYRYEL

-215 KMLLDLP
+215 RMLLDLP
-222 VGDDNPAHNGG
+222 DGKDNPAHNGG
-233 VIRLGPDGNVYVVI
+233 VIKLGPDGNVYVLI

-266 IEDGDQ
+266 VEDGDDVQ
-272 VEGTG
+272 GTG
-277 GILRITQDGEVVDSS
+277 GILRVTQEGEVVGSS

-313 GMDFDPI
+313 GMDFDPV

-342 FNSGWNKVTG
+342 FNSGWNKLMG
-352 KAESK
+352 RAESK
-357 QTFDAEDDLVDF
+357 QNFDAEDLVDF
-369 DGMGEYSDPE
+369 DGMGKYSDPE

-393 FHSYKLG
+393 FHSDRLG
-400 SDFENDIFIGT
+400 SDLENDIFVGT
-411 ATGNLHHFDLQD
+411 AAGDLHHFGLQD
-423 GRNELALEGDL
+423 GRNELKLEGDL
-434 EDEVADDFEEGQSTI
+434 EDEVAHDFDEGQSTV
-449 VASELGIITDLD
+449 VASGLGIITDLE

-474 RNGSIFRLYPTN
+474 TDGSIFRLSPT
-486 IIEENS
+486 IDVEGDS